1 MPESTEFFAQP
12 FLAGSSGDPSSTL
25 ELETLTVGAPQ
36 AQAGLAQAPDPSL
49 SPQSA
54 IHLEREYLK
63 ENRASI
69 HGPSLSGRI
78 HGLGGVVGEVS
89 VETGKVGKAPLYHFA
104 AFNNMLYEFEERAK
118 GQNKVSESWG
128 PKSGAQSCGIWGSGR
143 GARTPVHDG
152 QTPAYGES
160 RIQQVVG
167 CPNGTKGASVYSG
180 NMGNGAWLN
189 GFPVC
194 TSMVG
199 SDGGDHCNA
208 SGEGWRRQCVG
219 TRGRGRNGQSVAG
232 AVEPPSLCGA
242 DSVCPT
248 HSHSQSDGGGA
259 PVTLRVK
266 PQVPLPDGAKVPRE
280 PSGPGH
286 FAGAAPTPPG
296 SGTGG
301 GKPLSRPT
309 AALTPAA
316 LLAEPSFC
324 YNFER
329 IGLKLNNKNAN
340 PQTSRVEYQESVS
353 WAGNFGSGDP
363 EFSSSIPPPAALMEI
378 ERTTLMGYS
387 VWASGREMGGEP
399 TPKNEPI
406 AATALSAFPNL
417 QGPPSPPPG
426 ADVKGCRSAHP

>member
-199 SDGGDHCNA
+199 SDGGIIVMPVAKDGGDNVWGPEGG
-208 SGEGWRRQCVG
+208 GETGKVWRG
-219 TRGRGRNGQSVAG
+219 PSSPLHFAGQTLSAQPTVTAKVTG
-232 AVEPPSLCGA
+232 GEPPSLCG
-242 DSVCPT
+242 S
-248 HSHSQSDGGGA
+248 S
-259 PVTLRVK
+259 
-266 PQVPLPDGAKVPRE
+266 PRL
-280 PSGPGH
+280 
-286 FAGAAPTPPG
+286 PG
-296 SGTGG
+296 S
-301 GKPLSRPT
+301 
-309 AALTPAA
+309 PAA
-316 LLAEPSFC
+316 GWCQSAQGAVGPRALCGCSPDPPRVWHGGWKTPVPPHCCTNPCCFTCRTFLL
-324 YNFER
+324 
-329 IGLKLNNKNAN
+329 
-340 PQTSRVEYQESVS
+340 
-353 WAGNFGSGDP
+353 
-363 EFSSSIPPPAALMEI
+363 
-378 ERTTLMGYS
+378 
-387 VWASGREMGGEP
+387 
-399 TPKNEPI
+399 
-406 AATALSAFPNL
+406 L
-417 QGPPSPPPG
+417 QF
-426 ADVKGCRSAHP
+426 

>member
-1 MPESTEFFAQP
+1 MMDRPLLMESPGFNKLWDAPMVPKGLQFTLGIWGMVPGSTDSRCAHQWWVPMGGIIVMPVAKD
-12 FLAGSSGDPSSTL
+12 GGDN
-25 ELETLTVGAPQ
+25 VW
-36 AQAGLAQAPDPSL
+36 
-49 SPQSA
+49 
-54 IHLEREYLK
+54 
-63 ENRASI
+63 
-69 HGPSLSGRI
+69 GPE
-78 HGLGGVVGEVS
+78 GGG
-89 VETGKVGKAPLYHFA
+89 ETGKVWRGPSSPLHFAGQTLSAQPTVTAKVTGGSPRHFAGQAPGCLAAPL
-104 AFNNMLYEFEERAK
+104 
-118 GQNKVSESWG
+118 
-128 PKSGAQSCGIWGSGR
+128 
-143 GARTPVHDG
+143 
-152 QTPAYGES
+152 PA
-160 RIQQVVG
+160 
-167 CPNGTKGASVYSG
+167 
-180 NMGNGAWLN
+180 
-189 GFPVC
+189 
-194 TSMVG
+194 
-199 SDGGDHCNA
+199 
-208 SGEGWRRQCVG
+208 
-219 TRGRGRNGQSVAG
+219 
-232 AVEPPSLCGA
+232 
-242 DSVCPT
+242 
-248 HSHSQSDGGGA
+248 
-259 PVTLRVK
+259 
-266 PQVPLPDGAKVPRE
+266 GAKVPRE

>member
-199 SDGGDHCNA
+199 SDGGGDHCNA

-266 PQVPLPDGAKVPRE
+266 PQVARQPRCRLVPKC
-280 PSGPGH
+280 
-286 FAGAAPTPPG
+286 PG
-296 SGTGG
+296 SRRAPGTLRVQPRPPQGLARG
-301 GKPLSRPT
+301 VENPCPAPL
-309 AALTPAA
+309 L
-316 LLAEPSFC
+316 
-324 YNFER
+324 
-329 IGLKLNNKNAN
+329 
-340 PQTSRVEYQESVS
+340 
-353 WAGNFGSGDP
+353 
-363 EFSSSIPPPAALMEI
+363 
-378 ERTTLMGYS
+378 
-387 VWASGREMGGEP
+387 
-399 TPKNEPI
+399 
-406 AATALSAFPNL
+406 
-417 QGPPSPPPG
+417 
-426 ADVKGCRSAHP
+426 H